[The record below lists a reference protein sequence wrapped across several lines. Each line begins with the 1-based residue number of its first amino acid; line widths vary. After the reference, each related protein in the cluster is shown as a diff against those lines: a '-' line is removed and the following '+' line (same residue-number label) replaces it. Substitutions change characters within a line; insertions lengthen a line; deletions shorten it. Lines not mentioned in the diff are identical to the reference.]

1 MKTPL
6 KFFLAAF
13 VSFALILSVI
23 STKEARAD
31 QVQECISTWPA
42 IESISYF
49 VQECICHGEHVDQ
62 NRCQTEF
69 GCHLWC
75 YQVFCESL

>member
-31 QVQECISTWPA
+31 QVQECISSVPK
-42 IESISYF
+42 IESLPYGNEF
-49 VQECICHGEHVDQ
+49 CVCHGEQIAKIECITH
-62 NRCQTEF
+62 F
-69 GCHLWC
+69 GIHEWC
-75 YQVFCESL
+75 YGTFCED